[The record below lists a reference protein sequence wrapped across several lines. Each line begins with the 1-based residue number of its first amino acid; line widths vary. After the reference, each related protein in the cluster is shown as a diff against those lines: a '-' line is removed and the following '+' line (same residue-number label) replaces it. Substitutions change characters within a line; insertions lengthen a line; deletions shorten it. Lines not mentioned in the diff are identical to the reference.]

1 MIPSLTYVPAPL
13 YPLKDV
19 GPWCSSGS
27 HLLPNLPFHDDRTYA
42 WSVEHLLKTGELRV
56 LDWSVHYRFV
66 QIIWESSF
74 SFSALRSFTV
84 VLAWLAGLALYGTLW
99 EFGRTRSD
107 FASFRISKHSKKR
120 VCYTD
125 HDPLRTTYLVGP
137 RLTRIQVHEL
147 SRGPLFHG

>member
-66 QIIWESSF
+66 QIIWGVLFLIFGPAKFYRGARLARGLGSIWN
-74 SFSALRSFTV
+74 V
-84 VLAWLAGLALYGTLW
+84 VGVWA
-99 EFGRTRSD
+99 
-107 FASFRISKHSKKR
+107 
-120 VCYTD
+120 YTQRFCF
-125 HDPLRTTYLVGP
+125 LQN
-137 RLTRIQVHEL
+137 IEAQ
-147 SRGPLFHG
+147 